1 MGLSHVVLLLMLVM
15 VDHRVVVRCVVRRR
29 HAELVVTVVGRAKR
43 EVGEA
48 VVLHDKATGDAIAIL
63 ASTVSTG

>member
-15 VDHRVVVRCVVRRR
+15 VDHRVVMRCVVWRG
-29 HAELVVTVVGRAKR
+29 HAELVVTVVGRAER

-48 VVLHDKATGDAIAIL
+48 VVLHDKASGDAVAIL
-63 ASTVSTG
+63 ASTITTG